1 MNSPLGLL
9 IVSALFGG
17 LTSGAAVASSS
28 AAPLHTESAANQDL
42 ISATIFRREALQRR
56 GHTGDETYLQGCDLT
71 DLQSDRHAAL
81 LKLGR
86 IHEAGSP
93 PLPPAKSSPEVVSP
107 TKIARD
113 AASLDQELRN
123 HLTTP
128 APDGADPDAV
138 LQLRMAD
145 MCEADLRHGL
155 WLQSDAAI
163 DLMLTATDRQVLG
176 DLLLLALHADHLP
189 ALQDQYSAIY
199 LARRQS
205 LGLPI
210 DPGLRL
216 KDRSRINAGEPQ
228 IYGTAVIC
236 EAGRAVFAGRTDL
249 RHANLLRAALG
260 LAPQDLAE
268 KDSRGF
274 CS

>member
-1 MNSPLGLL
+1 MISRVGLL
-9 IVSALFGG
+9 VLSTLFGG
-17 LTSGAAVASSS
+17 FTSVAVTASS
-28 AAPLHTESAANQDL
+28 AAPVRSVSAESQDL
-42 ISATIFRREALQRR
+42 MAAATFRREALQRR

-71 DLQSDRHAAL
+71 DLQSDRHAARI
-81 LKLGR
+81 KLGR
-86 IHEAGSP
+86 AHPLMP
-93 PLPPAKSSPEVVSP
+93 PLPPAKSSPEELIPATV
-107 TKIARD
+107 ARD
-113 AASLDQELRN
+113 SASLDQELRN
-123 HLTTP
+123 RLTTP
-128 APDGADPDAV
+128 TPEGVDPEAV

-145 MCEADLRHGL
+145 MCEADLRHGQ

-163 DLMLTATDRQVLG
+163 DLMLTSTDRQVLG

-199 LARRQS
+199 LTRRQN

-210 DPGLRL
+210 EPGLRL

-228 IYGTAVIC
+228 IYATAVIC
-236 EAGRAVFAGRTDL
+236 EAGRAAFAGSTDL

-260 LAPQDLAE
+260 LPPQDLAE

>member
-1 MNSPLGLL
+1 MISSGRILIFRTLLGG
-9 IVSALFGG
+9 IASC
-17 LTSGAAVASSS
+17 AVAVSSSS
-28 AAPLHTESAANQDL
+28 ASIPSGSAASPDL
-42 ISATIFRREALQRR
+42 IAAETFRREALQRR

-71 DLQSDRHAAL
+71 DLQADRHAAL
-81 LKLGR
+81 ARLGR
-86 IHEAGSP
+86 DHEVGSP
-93 PLPPAKSSPEVVSP
+93 ALPPAKVSSELVTPAE
-107 TKIARD
+107 IARA
-113 AASLDQELRN
+113 AASRDQDLRKR
-123 HLTTP
+123 LT
-128 APDGADPDAV
+128 APIPGGADLDAV
-138 LQLRMAD
+138 LQLRMTD

-163 DLMLTATDRQVLG
+163 ELMLTSTDRQTLE

-210 DPGLRL
+210 EPGLRL

-228 IYGTAVIC
+228 IYATAVIC
-236 EAGRAVFAGRTDL
+236 EAGKAMFPGSTDL